1 MNKELYDKH
10 TRRLNAAGAVGGALK
25 IKVIRSAVDIY
36 KDATKNQVYRGDLNF
51 HPRPLTYSLF

>member
-1 MNKELYDKH
+1 MNKVLYDKH

-36 KDATKNQVYRGDLNF
+36 RDATKN
-51 HPRPLTYSLF
+51 